1 MPKTVRLNTTHYF
14 IIKIL
19 NRRELQQIVSNHSS
33 DINFKYIMKLY
44 KEYTKEQYSF
54 LVDGTT
60 FSLNN
65 PLRFRKNSLQKG
77 VLVRKSKQLITKSS
91 KTKLNII

>member
-54 LVDGTT
+54 LVDDTT

>member
-54 LVDGTT
+54 LVDDTT
-60 FSLNN
+60 FLLNN